1 MSPEI
6 ISEATEAYRIIGTP
20 KKGGILIVSDHASN
34 HVPDDIDLNIA
45 PVLLTNHIAIDIG
58 VAEIG
63 KMIVEAEPR
72 FVAYHC
78 GVSRL
83 VIDCNRDPD
92 AAGLIPHISDGHV
105 IAGNYPTD
113 FHRALRISRFHQPY
127 HAGLERLIAEMQPAF
142 IVSLHSFTP
151 HLHEHPDTER
161 PWQIAC
167 LYNEDDRA
175 ARIAIPLFEARGL
188 VTGDQQPY
196 SGKLLNYTM
205 DRHAEGKIPYLG
217 LEIRQNEIS
226 DASGQAAYADI
237 IRQIALHCS
246 NMLAQKG

>member
-1 MSPEI
+1 MLPEQ
-6 ISEATEAYRIIGTP
+6 TEAFRIIGTP
-20 KKGGILIVSDHASN
+20 QNACILIVSDHASN
-34 HVPDDIDLNIA
+34 HVPADIDLNIA
-45 PVLLTNHIAIDIG
+45 PELLTNHIAVDIG

-63 KMIVEAEPR
+63 QMIVEANPL
-72 FVAYHC
+72 FAAFQC

-92 AAGLIPHISDGHV
+92 APGLIPHISDGHV

-113 FHRALRISRFHQPY
+113 HHRAARLVRFFDPY
-127 HAGLERLIAEMQPAF
+127 HEGLERIIAEMKPAL

-151 HLHEHPDTER
+151 HLHEHPDSER

-175 ARIAIPLFEARGL
+175 ARMAIPLFEAAGL

-196 SGKLLNYTM
+196 SGKILNYTM
-205 DRHAEGKIPYLG
+205 NRHAEGKVPYLG
-217 LEIRQNEIS
+217 LEVRQNEIG
-226 DASGQAAYADI
+226 DAEGQAAYADI
-237 IRQIALHCS
+237 IGQIALQCS
-246 NMLAQKG
+246 NKLA

>member
-1 MSPEI
+1 ML
-6 ISEATEAYRIIGTP
+6 AKDTEAFRIYGALEA
-20 KKGGILIVSDHASN
+20 GGILVVSDHASN
-34 HVPDDIDLNIA
+34 HVPDDIDLNI
-45 PVLLTNHIAIDIG
+45 PPELLDNHIAIDIG

-63 KMIVEAEPR
+63 QMMVEADPR
-72 FVAYHC
+72 FTAFQC

-92 AAGLIPHISDGHV
+92 GAGLIPHISDGHV

-113 FHRALRISRFHQPY
+113 HHKGARLERFFMPY
-127 HAGLERLIAEMQPAF
+127 HAGLEHIIAEMKPAL

-151 HLHEHPDTER
+151 HLHEHQNSER

-175 ARIAIPLFEARGL
+175 ARIAIPLFEEAGL

-196 SGKLLNYTM
+196 SGKILNYTM
-205 DRHAEGKIPYLG
+205 NRHAEGKLPYLG
-217 LEIRQNEIS
+217 LEVRQNEIG
-226 DASGQAAYADI
+226 DRAGQQRYADI
-237 IRQIALHCS
+237 ITQIALQCS
-246 NMLAQKG
+246 NMLA